1 MYLCII
7 NLIDMLHKK
16 ISGGIIS
23 IIALIISLIVF
34 VILITLFFRI
44 ETIGSRTDY
53 TALLVGSLSL
63 IVTVLVGFQIAN
75 IVQLDKRFESLEK
88 RTDLAIKKSLDEQ
101 RQLANDTAKKAEY
114 DAIGTALMMLAWSFI
129 EKNEVDDALRT
140 LINSLRAFQQ
150 GDLCDPNIV
159 NEMHDVEDLLIS
171 ISESDKNNWAF
182 RNIDEKNV
190 FIDTA
195 MKIQD
200 KKRMNKLL
208 DFFYRFRILESLHH
222 D

>member
-1 MYLCII
+1 
-7 NLIDMLHKK
+7 MLHKK
-16 ISGGIIS
+16 ISGGILS
-23 IIALIISLIVF
+23 IIALIISLIVLVIF
-34 VILITLFFRI
+34 VTLLFSI
-44 ETIGSRTDY
+44 ETIGSHTDY
-53 TALLVGSLSL
+53 TALLVGALSL

-75 IVQLDKRFESLEK
+75 IVQLDKRFESLEE
-88 RTDLAIKKSLDEQ
+88 RTNLAIKKSLDAQ
-101 RQLANDTAKKAEY
+101 RQLAVDTAKKAEY
-114 DAIGTALMMLAWSFI
+114 DAVGTALMMLAWSFI

-140 LINSLRAFQQ
+140 LINSLRALQQ
-150 GDLCDPNIV
+150 GNLCDPNIV

-171 ISESDKNNWAF
+171 ISESDNNNWAF

-208 DFFYRFRILESLHH
+208 DFFYRFRILES
-222 D
+222 

>member
-1 MYLCII
+1 M
-7 NLIDMLHKK
+7 NMFDKK
-16 ISGGIIS
+16 INSGILA
-23 IIALIISLIVF
+23 IIALVISLVVL
-34 VILITLFFRI
+34 VILIIILFKI
-44 ETIGSRTDY
+44 ESIGSRTDY

-88 RTDLAIKKSLDEQ
+88 RTNLTIEKSLYEQ
-101 RQLANDTAKKAEY
+101 KQLTVDTAKKAEY
-114 DAIGTALMMLAWSFI
+114 DAVGTALMMLAWSFI

-159 NEMHDVEDLLIS
+159 NEMHDVEDLLIG

-208 DFFYRFRILESLHH
+208 EFFYSFSILESLDH